1 MAQFY
6 LLSVF
11 INIVAGLTL
20 AGDYLGDRIAFLA
33 SFKSLRENRVSMIV
47 IGLIAAAVGVITFFI
62 RAPGDS
68 VPVVGDLLPSLAGIA
83 QGLALL
89 VEAFRQKVE
98 SRGAQGEKLS
108 KAVLTYRVPAGIA
121 GVAIAVLHFLVP
133 AAVIL

>member
-47 IGLIAAAVGVITFFI
+47 IGLIGATVGVITFFI

-98 SRGAQGEKLS
+98 SRGTQGEKLS